1 MLIVALYM
9 NDLPVP
15 SAQVIHPMPN
25 GRFSWDGNLITVPS
39 LITQCIHN
47 PTPCCFI
54 WASLT
59 TSSKEYPRQFLQVS
73 EVSSLSLHLSRH
85 LVPSLLSLG
94 NEVVGSGDFPK
105 ALLTSGTWAKRS
117 RLLPEPFPKGL
128 KSLRKP
134 CWCLRTT
141 LSNVIF
147 TMISAFISRQTSACP
162 LLAYNTKLKSLDEE

>member
-59 TSSKEYPRQFLQVS
+59 TSSKEYLRQFLQVS

-94 NEVVGSGDFPK
+94 NEVVASSDFPK

-117 RLLPEPFPKGL
+117 RLLPEPPRVW
-128 KSLRKP
+128 SLWGSLVGVYERPCPMLYLPWYLHLLLDKP
-134 CWCLRTT
+134 AHVPCSLTT
-141 LSNVIF
+141 RSWR
-147 TMISAFISRQTSACP
+147 A
-162 LLAYNTKLKSLDEE
+162 